1 MPAKTKI
8 SGTWK
13 DVSALHCRVG
23 GSWKTVSAGHVKIAG
38 AWKPFFTSQ
47 QTYRYWRYV
56 EGSAVV
62 GHHPRVSRIDLMDA
76 ASNAT
81 RLITYTSDN
90 CSDSGEYIIGTVTID
105 LGAGN
110 EKFFTNARTY
120 STYAGGTRAANVTVQ
135 YSSNNSTWTTA
146 FTLIMANYNYPS
158 GSASCGLFSG
168 YLT

>member
-1 MPAKTKI
+1 MPGSVRVSGSYKTI
-8 SGTWK
+8 SKLSVRVSGAWK
-13 DVSALHCRVG
+13 DVTKGSVRVN
-23 GSWKTVSAGHVKIAG
+23 G
-38 AWKPFFTSQ
+38 AWKEFFTSQ

-76 ASNAT
+76 SSNAT

-90 CSDSGEYIIGTVTID
+90 CSDSGEYIIGTVSID

-110 EKFFTNARTY
+110 EKWFTNARTY
-120 STYAGGTRAANVTVQ
+120 SVYAGGTRSANVTVQ